1 MDRVE
6 HGWVG
11 IDAGKG
17 HHHVVVI
24 DQEGR
29 GLLSCRVANDEP
41 DLIAVIQKIR
51 DHVRHPRWAIDLV
64 DGAGA
69 LMVALLLRRDQDVF
83 YLPGIAVNRASAGYR
98 GQGKTGAKDAAIIAD
113 QARMRRDLRRLQ
125 LLDDNVVQLQ
135 LMTA

>member
-11 IDAGKG
+11 IDAGRG
-17 HHHVVVI
+17 HHHVVVV

-29 GLLSCRVANDEP
+29 ALLSSRVANDEP

-51 DHVRHPRWAIDLV
+51 DHVRHPRWAIDLA

-69 LMVALLLRRDQDVF
+69 LMVALLLRRDQAVF
-83 YLPGIAVNRASAGYR
+83 YLPGIASTGHLLATAVRARPTPKTPRSSPIKLGCAVTCAGFSCS
-98 GQGKTGAKDAAIIAD
+98 TTT
-113 QARMRRDLRRLQ
+113 LCSC
-125 LLDDNVVQLQ
+125 N
-135 LMTA
+135 